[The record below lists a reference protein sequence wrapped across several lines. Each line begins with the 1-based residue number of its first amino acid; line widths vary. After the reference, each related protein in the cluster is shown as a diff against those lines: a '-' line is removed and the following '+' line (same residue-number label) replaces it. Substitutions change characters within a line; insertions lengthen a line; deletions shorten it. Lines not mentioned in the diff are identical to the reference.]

1 MSSMKGAIVNAV
13 FRLPPTEGEIAID
26 ALCLRALKKLNG
38 RVTLSD
44 EEYISRFK
52 KTLYSALKESDLQHS
67 DQGGMPTFEYTDNTL
82 LKLRWNILSHT
93 DRRQRAKMERRAAA
107 IDWIDGLKDDRHYE
121 YLGGLLMRKLGASR
135 IHVTPKGNEFGIDFL
150 AIAPAFS
157 RSGMFLSKGRGV
169 RIVGQSKYYSQPVTR
184 DKVQAFNDVMNS
196 IRNNKEELINVLPS
210 WFRNSPAPLIGC
222 FVAHSGYQ
230 SGARKSAEQNGYLLL
245 DTRAA
250 GEIVSCVG
258 KMDHLRNEADVIRHL
273 WEEIAALQRSSA
285 AA

>member
-1 MSSMKGAIVNAV
+1 MNAV
-13 FRLPPTEGEIAID
+13 FRLPPSEGEITID
-26 ALCLRALKKLNG
+26 ALCLRALKKLKG
-38 RVTLSD
+38 QVTIAD

-52 KTLYSALKESDLQHS
+52 KALYSALKESDHQHVAC
-67 DQGGMPTFEYTDNTL
+67 GGISTFEYTNSIL
-82 LKLRWNILSHT
+82 LKLRWNIQSLT
-93 DRRQRAKMERRAAA
+93 DRRHRAKLERRAVA
-107 IDWIDGLKDDRHYE
+107 IDWIDRLKDDRHYE

-157 RSGMFLSKGRGV
+157 RSGMFLSKGRGI
-169 RIVGQSKYYSQPVTR
+169 RIVGQSKYYNHPVAR
-184 DKVQAFNDVMNS
+184 DKIQAFNDVMNS
-196 IRNNKEELINVLPS
+196 IRNNKEELIRVLPS
-210 WFRNSPAPLIGC
+210 WFRSSPAPLLGC

-258 KMDHLRNEADVIRHL
+258 KMDHLREEDDVIRHL
-273 WEEIAALQRSSA
+273 WEEIGMLLIDKPE
-285 AA
+285 